1 MYEQYKGKIIASL
14 VLGIVS
20 VVLVWFGYTSI
31 VALACAIVGLVL
43 SVQIRKAYEA
53 AGEKCDNMTTA
64 GFILSIIGLAISAIY
79 FIIFI
84 SCAGALGL
92 SLIHIFLEPPLQP
105 QTAVFSDARNITCAE
120 PLVPVSFVELSVY
133 HLALSLIH
141 IL

>member
-1 MYEQYKGKIIASL
+1 MYEQYKGKISASL

-84 SCAGALGL
+84 SCAGALG
-92 SLIHIFLEPPLQP
+92 
-105 QTAVFSDARNITCAE
+105 CAACAAA
-120 PLVPVSFVELSVY
+120 S
-133 HLALSLIH
+133 AIG
-141 IL
+141 